1 MIHHIVLFK
10 ITEFDDE
17 LDRQKKIEELKSIF
31 EKVSCKIQT
40 IKSYEVGANINTSDC
55 AYDVAINATFKTM
68 DELKAYLIHPDHQ
81 YAIEKASS
89 IPKTK
94 VILDYEVHRTSK
106 SSFNTGK
113 KEKGS

>member
-31 EKVSCKIQT
+31 EKQSIKIQS
-40 IKSYEVGANINTSDC
+40 IKSYEVGANINTSNF
-55 AYDVAINATFKTM
+55 AYDVVINSTFKSM
-68 DELKAYLIHPDHQ
+68 DDLKAYILHPDHQ
-81 YAIEKASS
+81 YAIEKAGS

-94 VILDYEVHRTSK
+94 VIVDYEVRRDRK
-106 SSFNTGK
+106 SSFNNGK
-113 KEKGS
+113 KEKAT